1 MRKANWGPLRW
12 RGPGCS
18 TRSGVFGPCP
28 PIILRWWCRVS
39 APLRPPCCS
48 ASFCARPVQNSGGV
62 AMAAMEHPWRLN
74 VSPACMQ
81 GCGNREIADPWASW
95 ADPRAPRA
103 TVRASF
109 SAGAPR
115 RAVLQRPQRLAEPVC
130 GPDVLAWTYHRP
142 AVAHSSPLFV
152 DLAHLPPARGH
163 LRALRKRLPS
173 ASWRRRAWHEEEPC
187 PGRMAA
193 ARPISHGAS
202 SSWAPP
208 RPRNVPRP
216 ASSQIGRSVPSTQ
229 INRYEVCRERPRT
242 TRASQLVLI
251 AFQCRIGAAIR
262 SPSPDRLAGGPPAP

>member
-1 MRKANWGPLRW
+1 VHPSGLHAAARHFARGLCRTVVGWLW
-12 RGPGCS
+12 RPWS
-18 TRSGVFGPCP
+18 TLGGSTYPQHACRGVETEKSLIHGHLGL
-28 PIILRWWCRVS
+28 I
-39 APLRPPCCS
+39 
-48 ASFCARPVQNSGGV
+48 
-62 AMAAMEHPWRLN
+62 
-74 VSPACMQ
+74 
-81 GCGNREIADPWASW
+81 
-95 ADPRAPRA
+95 RAPRA

-142 AVAHSSPLFV
+142 AVAHARHCSS

-187 PGRMAA
+187 PGRIAA

-242 TRASQLVLI
+242 TRASQLILI
-251 AFQCRIGAAIR
+251 AFHCRIGAAIR